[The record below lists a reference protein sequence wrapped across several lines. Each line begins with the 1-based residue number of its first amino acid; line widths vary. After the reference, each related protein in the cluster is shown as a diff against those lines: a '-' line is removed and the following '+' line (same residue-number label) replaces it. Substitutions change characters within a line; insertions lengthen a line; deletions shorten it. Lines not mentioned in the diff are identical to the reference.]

1 MLRVL
6 TCLTVEHDGRLVVL
20 AVAICLLSSI
30 VAISLFHRAQATR
43 GRVQVIWLAL
53 DTATVSSGIWATHF
67 VAMLAYNPGFGFSYD
82 VFLTVLSLILAI
94 GATSAGLSVALWGS
108 FRWSAAMG
116 GAIVGVGVSAM
127 HYTGMAALEAPGRMV
142 LAPDLVIASIV
153 FGIVLGAAAF
163 SMAKQH
169 DDVRGTL
176 FAALLLTLA
185 ILAVHFT
192 GMASVTIVPD
202 PTRVAEFLL
211 MSPSSLAIAIAGATA
226 SILGM
231 SLVAAFADRQSEA
244 KLRAQEA
251 KLDTALQNMSQGLC
265 MFDAQGHIIL
275 FNERYVKM
283 MGVSDEFLLGRSLL
297 DLFRHRKASGD
308 FEGHP
313 EEFYERICAEM
324 AAGKSSTKVMKSS
337 KGRTLRVVDEPMVGG
352 GWVATYEDITEICQ
366 AEAQISHM
374 ARHDPLTDLPNRTLF
389 REQMEHALSSVRRN
403 EQLAVLFFDLDHF
416 KQVND
421 CFGHSV
427 GDDLLKAVAQRLREC
442 VRGTDTIARLGG
454 DEFAVVQ
461 VGTHSQPT
469 EAALLASRLV
479 DVISAP
485 YDLDDQRV
493 VIGASVGVSIAPV
506 DSSDPDQLM
515 KNADMALYRAKAD
528 GRGTYRFFEPEMD
541 ARARARRLLE
551 LELRAALTNGEFEL
565 YFQSIND
572 LHAHNIIGFE
582 ALVRWNHPTDGMI
595 PLTRFLPLAEE
606 TGLIVPLGEWVL
618 RKACS
623 EAAGWSKDVR
633 VAVNLSPAQFKS
645 RNLAT
650 AVALA
655 LSASGLRPDRL
666 ELEITEVVLV
676 HDSEATLATL
686 HILRGLGVT
695 ISMDDFGTGYSSLSY
710 LRSFP
715 FDRIKIDP
723 SFVHQLA
730 TREDSMAIVRA
741 VTGLGK
747 SLGITTT
754 AGGVDTPEQLALLRL
769 EGCAEVQGQL
779 FGPPRPAAE
788 VEELLSKSA
797 AA

>member
-1 MLRVL
+1 
-6 TCLTVEHDGRLVVL
+6 
-20 AVAICLLSSI
+20 
-30 VAISLFHRAQATR
+30 
-43 GRVQVIWLAL
+43 
-53 DTATVSSGIWATHF
+53 
-67 VAMLAYNPGFGFSYD
+67 
-82 VFLTVLSLILAI
+82 
-94 GATSAGLSVALWGS
+94 
-108 FRWSAAMG
+108 
-116 GAIVGVGVSAM
+116 
-127 HYTGMAALEAPGRMV
+127 
-142 LAPDLVIASIV
+142 
-153 FGIVLGAAAF
+153 
-163 SMAKQH
+163 
-169 DDVRGTL
+169 
-176 FAALLLTLA
+176 
-185 ILAVHFT
+185 
-192 GMASVTIVPD
+192 
-202 PTRVAEFLL
+202 
-211 MSPSSLAIAIAGATA
+211 
-226 SILGM
+226 
-231 SLVAAFADRQSEA
+231 
-244 KLRAQEA
+244 
-251 KLDTALQNMSQGLC
+251 
-265 MFDAQGHIIL
+265 
-275 FNERYVKM
+275 
-283 MGVSDEFLLGRSLL
+283 
-297 DLFRHRKASGD
+297 
-308 FEGHP
+308 
-313 EEFYERICAEM
+313 M
-324 AAGKSSTKVMKSS
+324 AAGKSVVKVMKSS
-337 KGRTLRVVDEPMVGG
+337 KGRALRVVDQPMAGG
-352 GWVATYEDITEICQ
+352 GWVATYEDITEICE

-416 KQVND
+416 KEVND
-421 CFGHSV
+421 SFGHSV
-427 GDDLLKAVAQRLREC
+427 GDDLLKTVALRLREC
-442 VRGTDTIARLGG
+442 VRGSDTIARLGG

-469 EAALLASRLV
+469 EAAILASRIV
-479 DVISAP
+479 DVIGAP
-485 YDLDDQRV
+485 YDLEDHRV
-493 VIGASVGVSIAPV
+493 VIGASVGVSIAPT

-528 GRGTYRFFEPEMD
+528 GRGMYRFFEPEMD

-572 LHAHNIIGFE
+572 LHAHGIIGFE
-582 ALVRWNHPTDGMI
+582 ALVRWNHPTHGMI
-595 PLTRFLPLAEE
+595 PPTRFLPLAEE

-623 EAAGWSKDVR
+623 EAAGWSQDIR
-633 VAVNLSPAQFKS
+633 VAVNLSPAQFKN

-650 AVALA
+650 AVTLA

-715 FDRIKIDP
+715 FDRIKIDR
-723 SFVHQLA
+723 SFVQQIA
-730 TREDSMAIVRA
+730 TRGDSMAIVRA

-747 SLGITTT
+747 SLGIITT

-779 FGPPRPAAE
+779 FGPPCPAAD
-788 VEELLSKSA
+788 VEALLSKSA

>member
-30 VAISLFHRAQATR
+30 VAVSLFHRTQATR
-43 GRVQVIWLAL
+43 GRVQIIWLAL
-53 DTATVSSGIWATHF
+53 GTATVSSGIWATHF
-67 VAMLAYNPGFGFSYD
+67 VAMLAYDPGFGFGYD

-94 GATSAGLSVALWGS
+94 GATSIGLSVALWGS
-108 FRWSAAMG
+108 FRWSAAVG

-142 LAPDLVIASIV
+142 LAPDLVTASIV

-163 SMAKQH
+163 STAKRH
-169 DDVRGTL
+169 NDVRGAL

-202 PTRVAEFLL
+202 PTRVAELLL

-231 SLVAAFADRQSEA
+231 SLVAAFTDRQSEA

-265 MFDAQGHIIL
+265 MFDAQGRIIL

-308 FEGHP
+308 FEGDP
-313 EEFYERICAEM
+313 EEFYQRICAEM
-324 AAGKSSTKVMKSS
+324 AAGKSGMKVMKSS
-337 KGRTLRVVDEPMVGG
+337 KGRALRVVDEPMAGG
-352 GWVATYEDITEICQ
+352 GWVATYEDITEICH

-389 REQMEHALSSVRRN
+389 REQMEHALSSVRRD

-421 CFGHSV
+421 SFGHSV
-427 GDDLLKAVAQRLREC
+427 GDDLLKAVARRLREC

-582 ALVRWNHPTDGMI
+582 ALVRWNHPTDGMT
-595 PLTRFLPLAEE
+595 PLTKFLPLAEE

-730 TREDSMAIVRA
+730 TRGDSMAIVRA
-741 VTGLGK
+741 VTGLGR
-747 SLGITTT
+747 SLGIITT

-779 FGPPRPAAE
+779 FGPPRPASE